1 MSVIVTLSLPAE
13 EFKLGRVLGME
24 GDTVT
29 SLESIVPLGG
39 RSVPFFRTYGGRQ
52 SFEAAA
58 RDHAEVNDIRLVNTH
73 NGEALYA
80 LDWDITE
87 DTFFRGIVE
96 MGGYVMEAEGT
107 ASEWSFDL
115 RFESHD
121 ALGAFQEYCV
131 DNGIPMDVERIYN
144 PTKPDAGPWYGLS
157 GPQRETLGHAVER
170 GYYDIPRGCST
181 KDLADDFDLSDQAVT
196 ERLRRGISSLVRN
209 TILVTETGVVTGD
222 APGDD

>member
-13 EFKLGRVLGME
+13 EFELGRALGME
-24 GDTVT
+24 GNTVT

-39 RSVPFFRTYGGRQ
+39 ESVPFFRIHGGRQ
-52 SFEAAA
+52 SFEAATQ
-58 RDHAEVNDIRLVNTH
+58 DHPAVNDIRLVNTH

-80 LDWDITE
+80 LDWNVSE

-96 MGGYVMEAEGT
+96 TNGSLLEAKGT

-115 RFESHD
+115 RFRSHS
-121 ALGAFQEYCV
+121 ALGAFQEHCV
-131 DNGIPMDVERIYN
+131 NNEIPMDVQRIYN

-157 GPQRETLGHAVER
+157 GPQRETLGRAVER

-181 KDLADDFDLSDQAVT
+181 KDLAEDFDLSDQAVT
-196 ERLRRGISSLVRN
+196 ERLRRGISSLVEN
-209 TILVTETGVVTGD
+209 TILIDDSWGVAGD
-222 APGDD
+222 VPKNE